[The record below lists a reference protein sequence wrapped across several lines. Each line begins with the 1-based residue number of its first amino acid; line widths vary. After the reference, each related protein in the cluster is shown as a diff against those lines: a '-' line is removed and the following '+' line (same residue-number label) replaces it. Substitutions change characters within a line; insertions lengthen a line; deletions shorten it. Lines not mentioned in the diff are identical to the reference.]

1 MGEKHITCPS
11 CRVRTFVQDT
21 PWKRLCVTCYLE
33 QNPTRRRKPE
43 LAVFAPQPMQAIDAD
58 MLRRLVYLC
67 HPDKHAGSD
76 AAHKATA
83 FLLKLNTVHHFESEM
98 K

>member
-1 MGEKHITCPS
+1 M
-11 CRVRTFVQDT
+11 
-21 PWKRLCVTCYLE
+21 TCYLE

-43 LAVFAPQPMQAIDAD
+43 LAAATPQSAPTIDAE

-67 HPDKHAGSD
+67 HPDKHAGTD

-83 FLLKLNTVHHFESEM
+83 FLLKLKTVRCFESEM
-98 K
+98 T